1 MIRTKS
7 AASLAKLYRAS
18 WRKKSRLMVR
28 NERPAT
34 VAQITAARSA
44 EWRSADSLI
53 LISPQNYQGHDNP
66 PKNRPMQSQV
76 AGYVSSN
83 ACRSCHS
90 GNYATWHAS
99 YHRTMTQVAMPDSL
113 PQNMDQ
119 LQLALNGSEYKVER
133 RGDAFFVHKRR
144 EGASYGDGQQIVLVT
159 GSHTLQIPW
168 LETSQGPT
176 P

>member
-1 MIRTKS
+1 MPPRRRLFTIVRVNRLNCAKTVS
-7 AASLAKLYRAS
+7 ILFAIAAIAGAS
-18 WRKKSRLMVR
+18 VLV
-28 NERPAT
+28 
-34 VAQITAARSA
+34 
-44 EWRSADSLI
+44 
-53 LISPQNYQGHDNP
+53 LISFHNFPSEAQPPQN
-66 PKNRPMQSQV
+66 RPIQSQV
-76 AGYVSSN
+76 ADYVSSN

-99 YHRTMTQVAMPDSL
+99 YHRTMTQVATPDSL

-119 LQLALNGSEYKVER
+119 LQLTLNGTEYKVER

-168 LETSQGPT
+168 LETG
-176 P
+176 